1 MADPRL
7 KMRQMVSLKKKRFQE
22 EGFDLDLAYITE
34 RIIAFGFPAEGR
46 ESMFRNPM
54 SECKRFFDTYHKDK
68 YYVYNLCIEKDRQYK
83 TKKFYDRVAKF
94 QWHDHNAPP
103 LEMIPQF
110 CKHAEDWMN
119 EHPENIVAIHC
130 KAGKGRTGV
139 LICCLLLWLKKF
151 DDPDEAMD
159 FYGEQRTHNG
169 KGVTI
174 PSQKRFIR
182 YFHKTITEGTPPP
195 HTTSLLQKITV
206 NGVSTFEDTHFALQI
221 ESNGSVIKYLKK
233 GDKGLVYVLGKDSVT
248 LDLGVVPVSG
258 NTKVTLFKPGKKKE
272 LLVHFWF
279 HCHYMT
285 EPSFK
290 MIKHEIDK
298 AVSDRQHKVFPENF
312 SIEVNF
318 EPTGIYDDKKEVK
331 QEKVD
336 KKEESE
342 GKSEEKESKSEDVEK
357 KEEDEEEEEEEEE
370 EKESKFT
377 TKTSNPIPIPIGS
390 VPRIGM
396 VSPRLNTKKLRN
408 RSKSTNLCPNTRRI
422 SPILSPRGIPS
433 SFVGSLQESL
443 LSGNLQGTKSSILNG
458 FSATVCAT
466 SPHLGGSPARL
477 KIPFDTM
484 HYHLEDFNKTPY
496 AGSIYLPKERYRI
509 AKNGTLQVAILN
521 PSGTL
526 VKLFLVRYDLSS
538 MKPNSK
544 TFIRQ
549 ITRNSDPPHV
559 LQYAV
564 QFTIICTKR
573 GRLYLYKNIR
583 VVFPHRK
590 PDDLDKLEVICQSP
604 DTPQYFQG

>member
-1 MADPRL
+1 MVFFTDEDMDTMANMITSDPLPTIVQLITSRMKDSEQYFPSITNDL
-7 KMRQMVSLKKKRFQE
+7 CDCNETTVRFIFCPSIDICSTRDIFGTEHILIEQWDISKVYDSDSKIHESSKWSNHVLDTLFAKSSIGEYFRKKTKVLYGSSLEPIEEPKKYSNDSIIVHDSNWYNTYEIKVSYTDFPLSKIYEK
-22 EGFDLDLAYITE
+22 GTM
-34 RIIAFGFPAEGR
+34 IIDVR
-46 ESMFRNPM
+46 DSNI
-54 SECKRFFDTYHKDK
+54 S
-68 YYVYNLCIEKDRQYK
+68 VLCDHSEKDCMSPVPIPKYNIRRK
-83 TKKFYDRVAKF
+83 ERNHIR
-94 QWHDHNAPP
+94 HD
-103 LEMIPQF
+103 I
-110 CKHAEDWMN
+110 
-119 EHPENIVAIHC
+119 
-130 KAGKGRTGV
+130 
-139 LICCLLLWLKKF
+139 
-151 DDPDEAMD
+151 
-159 FYGEQRTHNG
+159 
-169 KGVTI
+169 
-174 PSQKRFIR
+174 
-182 YFHKTITEGTPPP
+182 
-195 HTTSLLQKITV
+195 
-206 NGVSTFEDTHFALQI
+206 
-221 ESNGSVIKYLKK
+221 
-233 GDKGLVYVLGKDSVT
+233 
-248 LDLGVVPVSG
+248 
-258 NTKVTLFKPGKKKE
+258 
-272 LLVHFWF
+272 
-279 HCHYMT
+279 
-285 EPSFK
+285 
-290 MIKHEIDK
+290 EID
-298 AVSDRQHKVFPENF
+298 D
-312 SIEVNF
+312 IE
-318 EPTGIYDDKKEVK
+318 I
-331 QEKVD
+331 
-336 KKEESE
+336 
-342 GKSEEKESKSEDVEK
+342 
-357 KEEDEEEEEEEEE
+357 EEEEEE

>member
-1 MADPRL
+1 
-7 KMRQMVSLKKKRFQE
+7 
-22 EGFDLDLAYITE
+22 
-34 RIIAFGFPAEGR
+34 
-46 ESMFRNPM
+46 
-54 SECKRFFDTYHKDK
+54 
-68 YYVYNLCIEKDRQYK
+68 
-83 TKKFYDRVAKF
+83 
-94 QWHDHNAPP
+94 
-103 LEMIPQF
+103 MIPQF

-370 EKESKFT
+370 TEDDEDDNDKKEDDESDIEK
-377 TKTSNPIPIPIGS
+377 
-390 VPRIGM
+390 
-396 VSPRLNTKKLRN
+396 
-408 RSKSTNLCPNTRRI
+408 SKSEEKSTKNEEEEEGNKDIKDEDEDEEEEEAEEEAKEASKGKKELKNSKKSKKSDGDVPEQAK
-422 SPILSPRGIPS
+422 LSSAGRKG
-433 SFVGSLQESL
+433 
-443 LSGNLQGTKSSILNG
+443 SIL
-458 FSATVCAT
+458 
-466 SPHLGGSPARL
+466 GGISF
-477 KIPFDTM
+477 K
-484 HYHLEDFNKTPY
+484 K
-496 AGSIYLPKERYRI
+496 K
-509 AKNGTLQVAILN
+509 K
-521 PSGTL
+521 
-526 VKLFLVRYDLSS
+526 
-538 MKPNSK
+538 SK
-544 TFIRQ
+544 ASQ
-549 ITRNSDPPHV
+549 
-559 LQYAV
+559 
-564 QFTIICTKR
+564 
-573 GRLYLYKNIR
+573 
-583 VVFPHRK
+583 
-590 PDDLDKLEVICQSP
+590 
-604 DTPQYFQG
+604 